1 MLNGIYVCTEYEK
14 KKRILCI
21 LCVYI
26 VICMKIK
33 YNTRENILLSEVAN
47 FSQALMS
54 VV

>member
-1 MLNGIYVCTEYEK
+1 MLNGIYVCTEYETNEK
-14 KKRILCI
+14 KI
-21 LCVYI
+21 YI
-26 VICMKIK
+26 KIK